1 MEINFRDTLIT
12 ATKILWRKKMLH
24 FALLRIKNT
33 LVLTLSKLND
43 FPLIRQYISGRKS
56 FICSKKL

>member
-1 MEINFRDTLIT
+1 MEINFRHTLIT

-33 LVLTLSKLND
+33 LVLTLSKLT
-43 FPLIRQYISGRKS
+43 LYS
-56 FICSKKL
+56 